1 MLPTAPG
8 ATTDLF
14 QIVYVSS
21 AVVLMSL
28 DGVTSLLEWS
38 RRENTRIGVTGLL
51 LYHDGNFM
59 QLLEGPEPVVRG
71 LYARIEKDLR
81 HRGCQTLLQTRIKE
95 RTFPQW
101 SMGFRNLSSPEVRAM
116 PGYSEFLNRCAS
128 GEMLPLDSNLALR
141 LLRMF
146 RDNLR

>member
-28 DGVTSLLEWS
+28 DGVTSLLAWS

-116 PGYSEFLNRCAS
+116 PGYSEFLNRCAP